1 MIFFRRAY
9 GTPFNST
16 FSMPNQVD
24 KTREGILG
32 VVCVEAGFIMSLK
45 WHVSVSFCLFNCHFT
60 QNQHMHTTKYL
71 TSSMVTFLHVN
82 TIFSNYSFYRS
93 YVANNWSILHRGF
106 WRLSILF
113 LRAVISSEI
122 FLRHYQAEPEV
133 FVNSGSTVFWGN
145 WRLFLENVKL
155 TWILKAEVGGRS
167 LETLPKLF
175 LWESS

>member
-1 MIFFRRAY
+1 MACISFILSFQLPFYAKPAHAY
-9 GTPFNST
+9 
-16 FSMPNQVD
+16 NQ
-24 KTREGILG
+24 I
-32 VVCVEAGFIMSLK
+32 
-45 WHVSVSFCLFNCHFT
+45 H
-60 QNQHMHTTKYL
+60 L

-93 YVANNWSILHRGF
+93 YVANNWSVLHRGF

-113 LRAVISSEI
+113 LRAVILSEI

-133 FVNSGSTVFWGN
+133 FVSSGSTVFWGN